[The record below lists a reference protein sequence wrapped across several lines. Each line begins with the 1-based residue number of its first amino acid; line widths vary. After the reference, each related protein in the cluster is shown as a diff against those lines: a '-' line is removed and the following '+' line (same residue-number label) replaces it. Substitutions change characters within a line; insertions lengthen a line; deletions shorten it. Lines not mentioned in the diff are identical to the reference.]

1 VTFLHISD
9 RRAVVGKR
17 LICPCTGE
25 MNLHATTKPS
35 TSAIVM
41 KMPFRPMHLPSLISP
56 SLIILLLSCM
66 SASCCLAV
74 TASAQ
79 DRPLAVT
86 GAQVI
91 TVTGET
97 YDNGVLVVHEGRII
111 AVGDA
116 ADVAIPADAEVI
128 DAAGKV
134 VMPGLVDS
142 HSHIGEGDGGDRS
155 AALHPDVRILDTI
168 NPRSDSFRRAL
179 AGGLTSVNVMPGS
192 GHLISGQTV
201 YLKLRPANRIEDM
214 LIMVDEECGIYG
226 GLKLANGTNPLRQPP
241 FPGTRAKSAAMVRA
255 QFIKAREYQTRIQA
269 AGDDPDR
276 MPARDLALETLV
288 EVLEGKR
295 IVHNDTHRHD
305 DVLTAIRLADEFGYR
320 MVLHHVTDAWKVA
333 DEIAASGYPASI
345 IYIDSPGGKLEAIN
359 LLPKSAPILE
369 KAGVDFGFHTDDPV
383 TDSRLFLRSPAFG
396 MREGLSRQ
404 KALESVTIANARQ
417 MDIADRVGSLEPGK
431 DADFIILS
439 GDPFSVYTRVEQTW
453 IEGVK
458 VWDIS
463 DPDDRK
469 YATGGYKVNRGRT
482 ESLSN

>member
-1 VTFLHISD
+1 MMPNRIPTFLS
-9 RRAVVGKR
+9 VLV
-17 LICPCTGE
+17 
-25 MNLHATTKPS
+25 TT
-35 TSAIVM
+35 
-41 KMPFRPMHLPSLISP
+41 FSLV
-56 SLIILLLSCM
+56 LLSWTAPFF
-66 SASCCLAV
+66 SPAA

-79 DRPLAVT
+79 DSPVAVT
-86 GAQVI
+86 GAQII
-91 TVTGET
+91 TVTGQT
-97 YDNGVLVVHEGRII
+97 YENGTLVVHEGRII

-116 ADVAIPADAEVI
+116 ADVAIPADAEMV
-128 DAAGKV
+128 DASGKV

-214 LIMVDEECGIYG
+214 LIIVDEETGIYG

-255 QFIKAREYQTRIQA
+255 EFIKAQEYQARIQA
-269 AGDDPDR
+269 AGDDPGR

-288 EVLEGKR
+288 EVLQGKR
-295 IVHNDTHRHD
+295 IVHNHTHRHD

-369 KAGVDFGFHTDDPV
+369 KAGVDFGFHTDDPI

-396 MREGLSRQ
+396 MREGLGRQ

-417 MDIADRVGSLEPGK
+417 MDIDDRVGSLEPGK

-458 VWDIS
+458 VWDFS
-463 DPDDRK
+463 DPEDRRF
-469 YATGGYKVNRGRT
+469 ATGGHKANGGGAHGHRHGYHHGHHHH
-482 ESLSN
+482 